1 MVKLSMA
8 LFNKRSRDRERVMPN
23 DRCLHDRVPRARVR
37 AELESTI
44 FDWVHPHVELTLAL
58 LAVLALTG
66 SALAQ
71 ISEWHGGTVDKK
83 GTSRFLHHPRQL
95 PTTVALCG
103 RTFSPRSK
111 ISRWHRR
118 YLSVI

>member
-1 MVKLSMA
+1 MNRMFK
-8 LFNKRSRDRERVMPN
+8 
-23 DRCLHDRVPRARVR
+23 
-37 AELESTI
+37 
-44 FDWVHPHVELTLAL
+44 LTLAL

-83 GTSRFLHHPRQL
+83 GTSRFANYGGA
-95 PTTVALCG
+95 V
-103 RTFSPRSK
+103 RSGFLASVEDK
-111 ISRWHRR
+111 SRHRR

>member
-1 MVKLSMA
+1 LA
-8 LFNKRSRDRERVMPN
+8 
-23 DRCLHDRVPRARVR
+23 
-37 AELESTI
+37 
-44 FDWVHPHVELTLAL
+44 LAL

-83 GTSRFLHHPRQL
+83 GTSRFLHQQRQL
-95 PTTVALCG
+95 PTTVALRG
-103 RTFSPRSK
+103 RAFSPRSK
-111 ISRWHRR
+111 ISRWRRR